1 MKKMNNYINTLHK
14 NSEGFITVAKMKKH
28 WQQYYFEGINDL
40 SINLNDKDVYISQNT
55 FNNRSR
61 RLTHLKEL
69 KALYIDIDCYKVNL
83 SKEAVKYFMENDLY
97 GQIPVPNMLVDSGR
111 GLYYIIFLENTVA
124 EDLPKWQLIEKYLYE
139 KLKDLGADNKA
150 LDATRVLRVVGSTNS
165 KNNELVK
172 VIDTY
177 DYQYT
182 LDEIIEN
189 YIPEVIEDRK
199 EKQKPLGERKKGRK
213 KKFVSLFNLYNL
225 YYTRFKDIKKLVE
238 IRNYEMTGYREITL
252 FLIRYF
258 LNVYHGDDDLVMEEV
273 IEINNSFT
281 EPLEINEVFNATRS
295 GAIGATESVY
305 KYSNDKLIKLLD
317 ITPSEQ
323 KEMATI
329 IGKSEKYYRNN
340 KNRREQRRNEEGL
353 TNKEAERIKNEKDIL
368 ELKRKKYTLK
378 QISKELNLSISYVKK
393 ISMKMSQ

>member
-1 MKKMNNYINTLHK
+1 MNNYINTLHK

-28 WQQYYFEGINDL
+28 WQQYYFEGIDDL

-61 RLTHLKEL
+61 RLIHLKEL

-83 SKEAVKYFMENDLY
+83 SKEATKYFLENDLY
-97 GQIPVPNMLVDSGR
+97 GQIPVPNMLIDSGR
-111 GLYYIIFLENTVA
+111 GLYYIIFLENTKV
-124 EDLPKWQLIEKYLYE
+124 EDLPKWQLVERYLYE
-139 KLKDLGADNKA
+139 KLKNLGADNKA

-172 VIDTY
+172 VIDAY

-189 YIPEVIEDRK
+189 YIPEVNEDRK
-199 EKQKPLGERKKGRK
+199 EKQKPKGVRKKGRK

-340 KNRREQRRNEEGL
+340 KNRRDNRRDENGL
-353 TNKEAERIKNEKDIL
+353 TQRESSKLNNENEIL

-378 QISKELNLSISYVKK
+378 QISKKLNLSIDYVKK
-393 ISMKMSQ
+393 VSRKGNQ

>member
-1 MKKMNNYINTLHK
+1 MNNYINTLHK

-61 RLTHLKEL
+61 RLIHLKEL

-83 SKEAVKYFMENDLY
+83 SKEATKYFLENDLY
-97 GQIPVPNMLVDSGR
+97 GQIPVPNMLIDSGR
-111 GLYYIIFLENTVA
+111 GLYYIIFLENTKV
-124 EDLPKWQLIEKYLYE
+124 EDLPKWQLVERYLYE
-139 KLKDLGADNKA
+139 KLKNLGADNKA

-189 YIPEVIEDRK
+189 YIPEVNEDRK
-199 EKQKPLGERKKGRK
+199 EKQKTKGVRKKGRK

-323 KEMATI
+323 KQMATI
-329 IGKSEKYYRNN
+329 ISKSEKYYRNN

-353 TNKEAERIKNEKDIL
+353 TNKEADKLKNEERIL

>member
-1 MKKMNNYINTLHK
+1 MNNYINTLHK
-14 NSEGFITVAKMKKH
+14 DSEGYITVAKMGNR

-40 SINLNDKDVYISQNT
+40 SINLKGKDVYISQNT
-55 FNNRSR
+55 FNNKSR
-61 RLTHLKEL
+61 RLIHLKEL
-69 KALYIDIDCYKVNL
+69 KALYIDIDCYKMNL

-97 GQIPVPNMLVDSGR
+97 GQIPVPNMLIDSGR
-111 GLYYIIFLENTVA
+111 GLYYIIFLENTMA
-124 EDLPKWQLIEKYLYE
+124 EELPKWQLVEKYLYE

-150 LDATRVLRVVGSTNS
+150 LDATRVLRVTGTVNS
-165 KNNELVK
+165 KNNSIVK

-189 YIPEVIEDRK
+189 YIPEIIEDRK
-199 EKQKPLGERKKGRK
+199 EKQKPKGVRKKGRK
-213 KKFVSLFNLYNL
+213 KKFVSLFTLYNL

-238 IRNYEMTGYREITL
+238 IRNYEMTGYREVTL
-252 FLIRYF
+252 FLLRYF
-258 LNVYHGDDDLVMEEV
+258 MNVYHGDDDLVMEE
-273 IEINNSFT
+273 ILEINNSFT
-281 EPLEINEVFNATRS
+281 EPLEKDEVFKATISGATR
-295 GAIGATESVY
+295 ATENVY

-323 KEMATI
+323 KQMATI
-329 IGKSEKYYRNN
+329 ISKSEKYYRNN
-340 KNRREQRRNEEGL
+340 KSRRDNRRNEEGL
-353 TNKEAERIKNEKDIL
+353 TNKEADKLKNEERIL

>member
-1 MKKMNNYINTLHK
+1 MNNYINTLHK

-61 RLTHLKEL
+61 KLIHLKEL

-83 SKEAVKYFMENDLY
+83 SKEATKYFLENDLY
-97 GQIPVPNMLVDSGR
+97 GQIPVPNMLIDSGR

-189 YIPEVIEDRK
+189 YIPEVNEDRK
-199 EKQKPLGERKKGRK
+199 EKQKPEGVRKKGRK

-238 IRNYEMTGYREITL
+238 IRNYEMTGYREVTL

-305 KYSNDKLIKLLD
+305 KYSNNKLIKLLD

-340 KNRREQRRNEEGL
+340 KNRRDNRRDENGL
-353 TNKEAERIKNEKDIL
+353 TQRESSKLNNENEIL

-378 QISKELNLSISYVKK
+378 QISKKLNLSIDYVKK
-393 ISMKMSQ
+393 VSRKANR

>member
-1 MKKMNNYINTLHK
+1 MNNYINTLHK
-14 NSEGFITVAKMKKH
+14 DSEGYITVAKMGNR

-40 SINLNDKDVYISQNT
+40 SINLKGKDVYISQNT
-55 FNNRSR
+55 FNNKSR
-61 RLTHLKEL
+61 RLIHLKEL
-69 KALYIDIDCYKVNL
+69 KALYIDIDCYKMNL

-97 GQIPVPNMLVDSGR
+97 GQIPVPNMLIDSGR
-111 GLYYIIFLENTVA
+111 GLYYIIFLENTMA
-124 EDLPKWQLIEKYLYE
+124 EELPKWQLVEKYLYE

-150 LDATRVLRVVGSTNS
+150 LDATRVLRVTGTVNS
-165 KNNELVK
+165 KNNSIVK

-189 YIPEVIEDRK
+189 YIPEIIEDRK
-199 EKQKPLGERKKGRK
+199 EKQKPKGVRKKGRK
-213 KKFVSLFNLYNL
+213 KKFVSLFTLYNL

-238 IRNYEMTGYREITL
+238 IRNFNMTGYREVTL

-273 IEINNSFT
+273 LEINNSFT
-281 EPLEINEVFNATRS
+281 EPLEKDEVFKATLSGATR
-295 GAIGATESVY
+295 ATENVY

-317 ITPSEQ
+317 ITPLEQ

-329 IGKSEKYYRNN
+329 ISKSEKYYRNN
-340 KNRREQRRNEEGL
+340 KNRRNNRRNENGL
-353 TNKEAERIKNEKDIL
+353 TKRESDKLKNEREIL
-368 ELKRKKYTLK
+368 DLKRKKYTLK
-378 QISKELNLSISYVKK
+378 QISEKLNLSIDYVKK
-393 ISMKMSQ
+393 VSKKANQ

>member
-1 MKKMNNYINTLHK
+1 MNNYINTLHK
-14 NSEGFITVAKMKKH
+14 DSEGYITVAKMGNR

-40 SINLNDKDVYISQNT
+40 SINLKGKDVYISQNT
-55 FNNRSR
+55 FNNKSR
-61 RLTHLKEL
+61 RLIHLKEL
-69 KALYIDIDCYKVNL
+69 KALYIDIDCYKMNL

-97 GQIPVPNMLVDSGR
+97 GQIPVPNMLIDSGR
-111 GLYYIIFLENTVA
+111 GLYYIIFLENTMA
-124 EDLPKWQLIEKYLYE
+124 EELPKWQLVEKYLYE

-150 LDATRVLRVVGSTNS
+150 LDATRVLRVTGTVNS
-165 KNNELVK
+165 KNNSIVK

-189 YIPEVIEDRK
+189 YIPEVNEDRK
-199 EKQKPLGERKKGRK
+199 EKQKPKGVRKKGRK

-225 YYTRFKDIKKLVE
+225 YYTRFMDIKKLVE

-273 IEINNSFT
+273 LEINNSFT
-281 EPLEINEVFNATRS
+281 EPLEKDEVFKATLSGATR
-295 GAIGATESVY
+295 ATENVY

-317 ITPSEQ
+317 ITPLEQ

-329 IGKSEKYYRNN
+329 ISKTEKYYRNN
-340 KNRREQRRNEEGL
+340 KNRRNNRRNENGL
-353 TNKEAERIKNEKDIL
+353 TKRESDKLKNEREIL
-368 ELKRKKYTLK
+368 DLKRKKYTLK
-378 QISKELNLSISYVKK
+378 QISEKLNLSIDYVKK
-393 ISMKMSQ
+393 VSKKANQ

>member
-1 MKKMNNYINTLHK
+1 MNNYINTLHK

-97 GQIPVPNMLVDSGR
+97 GQIPVPNMLIDSGR
-111 GLYYIIFLENTVA
+111 GLYYIIFLENTIA
-124 EDLPKWQLIEKYLYE
+124 EELPKWQLVERYLYE

-189 YIPEVIEDRK
+189 YIPEVNEDRK
-199 EKQKPLGERKKGRK
+199 EKQKPKGVRKKGRK

-340 KNRREQRRNEEGL
+340 KNRRDNRRDENGL
-353 TNKEAERIKNEKDIL
+353 TQRESSKLNNENEIL

-378 QISKELNLSISYVKK
+378 QISEKLNLSIDYVKK
-393 ISMKMSQ
+393 VSRKANR

>member
-1 MKKMNNYINTLHK
+1 MNNYINTLHK

-40 SINLNDKDVYISQNT
+40 SINLKGKDVYISQNT
-55 FNNRSR
+55 FNNKSR
-61 RLTHLKEL
+61 RLIHLKEL
-69 KALYIDIDCYKVNL
+69 KALYIDIDCYKMNL

-97 GQIPVPNMLVDSGR
+97 GQIPVPNMLIDSGR
-111 GLYYIIFLENTVA
+111 GLYYIIFLENTMA
-124 EDLPKWQLIEKYLYE
+124 EELPKWQLVEKYLYE

-150 LDATRVLRVVGSTNS
+150 LDATRVLRVTGTVNS
-165 KNNELVK
+165 KNNSIVK

-199 EKQKPLGERKKGRK
+199 EKQKPLGVRKKGRK

-340 KNRREQRRNEEGL
+340 KNRRDNRRDENGL
-353 TNKEAERIKNEKDIL
+353 TQRESSKLNNENEIL

-378 QISKELNLSISYVKK
+378 QISEKLNLSIDYVKK
-393 ISMKMSQ
+393 VSRKANR

>member
-1 MKKMNNYINTLHK
+1 MNNYINTLHK

-83 SKEAVKYFMENDLY
+83 SKEAVKYFLENDLY
-97 GQIPVPNMLVDSGR
+97 GQIPVPNMLIDSGR
-111 GLYYIIFLENTVA
+111 GLYYIIFLENTKV
-124 EDLPKWQLIEKYLYE
+124 EDLPKWQLVERYLYE
-139 KLKDLGADNKA
+139 KLKNLGADNKA

-189 YIPEVIEDRK
+189 YIPEVNEDRK
-199 EKQKPLGERKKGRK
+199 EKQKPKGVRKKGRK

-340 KNRREQRRNEEGL
+340 KNRRDNRRDENGL
-353 TNKEAERIKNEKDIL
+353 TQRESSKLNNENEIL

-378 QISKELNLSISYVKK
+378 QISEKLNLSIDYVKK
-393 ISMKMSQ
+393 VSRKANR

>member
-1 MKKMNNYINTLHK
+1 MNNYINTLHK
-14 NSEGFITVAKMKKH
+14 DSEGYITVAKMGNR

-40 SINLNDKDVYISQNT
+40 SINLKGKDVYISQNT
-55 FNNRSR
+55 FNNKSR
-61 RLTHLKEL
+61 RLIHLKEL
-69 KALYIDIDCYKVNL
+69 KALYIDIDCYKMNL

-97 GQIPVPNMLVDSGR
+97 GQIPVPNMLIDSGR
-111 GLYYIIFLENTVA
+111 GLYYIIFLENTMA
-124 EDLPKWQLIEKYLYE
+124 EELPKWQLVEKYLYE

-150 LDATRVLRVVGSTNS
+150 LDATRVLRVTGTVNS
-165 KNNELVK
+165 KNNSIVK

-189 YIPEVIEDRK
+189 YIPEIIEDRK
-199 EKQKPLGERKKGRK
+199 EKQKPKGVRKKGRK
-213 KKFVSLFNLYNL
+213 KKFVSLFTLYKL

-238 IRNYEMTGYREITL
+238 IRNYEMTGYREVTL
-252 FLIRYF
+252 FLLRYF
-258 LNVYHGDDDLVMEEV
+258 MNVYHGDDDLVMEE
-273 IEINNSFT
+273 ILEINNSFT
-281 EPLEINEVFNATRS
+281 EPLEKDEVFKATLSGATR
-295 GAIGATESVY
+295 ATENVY

-323 KEMATI
+323 KQMATI
-329 IGKSEKYYRNN
+329 ISKSEKYYRNN
-340 KNRREQRRNEEGL
+340 KSRRDNRRNEEGL

>member
-1 MKKMNNYINTLHK
+1 MNNYINTLHK

-83 SKEAVKYFMENDLY
+83 SKEATKYFLENDLY
-97 GQIPVPNMLVDSGR
+97 GQIPVPNMLIDSGR
-111 GLYYIIFLENTVA
+111 GLYYIIFLENTKV
-124 EDLPKWQLIEKYLYE
+124 EDLPKWQLVERYLYE
-139 KLKDLGADNKA
+139 KLKNLGADNKA

-189 YIPEVIEDRK
+189 YIPEVNEDRK
-199 EKQKPLGERKKGRK
+199 EKQKPKGVRKKGRK

-238 IRNYEMTGYREITL
+238 IRNYEMTGYREVTL

-353 TNKEAERIKNEKDIL
+353 TNKEADKLKNEERIL

>member
-1 MKKMNNYINTLHK
+1 MNNYINTLHK

-40 SINLNDKDVYISQNT
+40 SINLKGKDVYISQNT

-61 RLTHLKEL
+61 RLIHLKEL

-83 SKEAVKYFMENDLY
+83 SKDAVKYFMENDLY

-111 GLYYIIFLENTVA
+111 GLYYIIFLENTMA

-165 KNNELVK
+165 KNNSIVK

-199 EKQKPLGERKKGRK
+199 EKQKPKGIRKKGRK

-295 GAIGATESVY
+295 GVIGATESVY

-340 KNRREQRRNEEGL
+340 KNRRDNRRDENGL
-353 TNKEAERIKNEKDIL
+353 TQRESSKLNNENEIL

-378 QISKELNLSISYVKK
+378 QISEKLNLSIDYVKK
-393 ISMKMSQ
+393 VSRKANR

>member
-1 MKKMNNYINTLHK
+1 MNNYINTLHK
-14 NSEGFITVAKMKKH
+14 DSEGYITVAKMGNR

-40 SINLNDKDVYISQNT
+40 SINLKGKDVYISQNT
-55 FNNRSR
+55 FNNKSR
-61 RLTHLKEL
+61 RLIHLKEL
-69 KALYIDIDCYKVNL
+69 KALYIDIDCYKMNL

-97 GQIPVPNMLVDSGR
+97 GQIPVPNMLIDSGR
-111 GLYYIIFLENTVA
+111 GLYYIIFLENTMA
-124 EDLPKWQLIEKYLYE
+124 EELPKWQLVEKYLYE

-150 LDATRVLRVVGSTNS
+150 LDATRVLRVTGTVNS
-165 KNNELVK
+165 KNNSIVK

-189 YIPEVIEDRK
+189 YIPEIVEDRK
-199 EKQKPLGERKKGRK
+199 EKQKPKGVRKKGRK
-213 KKFVSLFNLYNL
+213 KKFVSLFTLYKL

-238 IRNYEMTGYREITL
+238 IRNYEMTGYREVTL
-252 FLIRYF
+252 FLLRYF
-258 LNVYHGDDDLVMEEV
+258 MNVYHGDDDLVMEE
-273 IEINNSFT
+273 ILEINNSFT
-281 EPLEINEVFNATRS
+281 EPLEKDEVFKATLSGATR
-295 GAIGATESVY
+295 ATENVY

-317 ITPSEQ
+317 ITPLEQ
-323 KEMATI
+323 KQMATI
-329 IGKSEKYYRNN
+329 ISKSEKYYRNN
-340 KNRREQRRNEEGL
+340 KNRREQRRNKEGL

>member
-1 MKKMNNYINTLHK
+1 MNNYINTLHK

-83 SKEAVKYFMENDLY
+83 SKEATKYFLENDLY
-97 GQIPVPNMLVDSGR
+97 GQIPVPNMLIDSGR

-150 LDATRVLRVVGSTNS
+150 LDATRVLRIVGSTNS
-165 KNNELVK
+165 KNNSIVK

-189 YIPEVIEDRK
+189 YIPEVNEERK
-199 EKQKPLGERKKGRK
+199 EKQKPKGVRKKGRK

-340 KNRREQRRNEEGL
+340 KNRRDNRRDENGL
-353 TNKEAERIKNEKDIL
+353 TQRESSKLNNENEIL

-378 QISKELNLSISYVKK
+378 QISEKLNLSIDYVKK
-393 ISMKMSQ
+393 VSRKGNQ

>member
-1 MKKMNNYINTLHK
+1 MNNYINTLHK

-83 SKEAVKYFMENDLY
+83 SKEATKYFLENDLY
-97 GQIPVPNMLVDSGR
+97 GQIPVPNMLIDSGR
-111 GLYYIIFLENTVA
+111 GLYYIIFLENTKV
-124 EDLPKWQLIEKYLYE
+124 EDLPKWQLVEHYLYE
-139 KLKDLGADNKA
+139 KLKNLGADNKA

-189 YIPEVIEDRK
+189 YIPEVNEDRK
-199 EKQKPLGERKKGRK
+199 EKQKPKGVRKKGRK

-340 KNRREQRRNEEGL
+340 KNRRDNRRDENGL
-353 TNKEAERIKNEKDIL
+353 TQRESSKLNNENEIL

-378 QISKELNLSISYVKK
+378 QISEKLNLSIDYVKK
-393 ISMKMSQ
+393 VSRKANR

>member
-1 MKKMNNYINTLHK
+1 MNNYINTLHK
-14 NSEGFITVAKMKKH
+14 DSEGYITVAKMGNR

-40 SINLNDKDVYISQNT
+40 SINLKGKDVYISQNT
-55 FNNRSR
+55 FNNKSR
-61 RLTHLKEL
+61 RLIHLKEL
-69 KALYIDIDCYKVNL
+69 KALYIDIDCYKMNL

-97 GQIPVPNMLVDSGR
+97 GQIPVPNMLIDSGR
-111 GLYYIIFLENTVA
+111 GLYYIIFLENTMA
-124 EDLPKWQLIEKYLYE
+124 EELPKWQLVEKYLYE

-150 LDATRVLRVVGSTNS
+150 LDATRVLRVTGTVNS
-165 KNNELVK
+165 KNNSIVK

-189 YIPEVIEDRK
+189 YIPEIIEDRK
-199 EKQKPLGERKKGRK
+199 EKQKPKGVRKKGRK
-213 KKFVSLFNLYNL
+213 KKFVSLFTLYKL

-238 IRNYEMTGYREITL
+238 IRNYEMTGYREVTL
-252 FLIRYF
+252 FLLRYF
-258 LNVYHGDDDLVMEEV
+258 MNVYHGDDDLVMEE
-273 IEINNSFT
+273 ILEINNSFT
-281 EPLEINEVFNATRS
+281 EPLEKDEVFKATLSGATR
-295 GAIGATESVY
+295 ATENVY

-317 ITPSEQ
+317 ITPLEQ
-323 KEMATI
+323 KQMATI
-329 IGKSEKYYRNN
+329 ISKSEKYYRNN
-340 KNRREQRRNEEGL
+340 KNRRNNRRNEEGL

>member
-1 MKKMNNYINTLHK
+1 MNNYINTLHK

-97 GQIPVPNMLVDSGR
+97 GQIPVPNMLIDSGR
-111 GLYYIIFLENTVA
+111 GLYYIIFLENTKV
-124 EDLPKWQLIEKYLYE
+124 EDLPKWQLVERYLYE
-139 KLKDLGADNKA
+139 KLKKLGADNKA

-189 YIPEVIEDRK
+189 YIPEVNEDRK
-199 EKQKPLGERKKGRK
+199 EKQKPKGVRKKGRK

-295 GAIGATESVY
+295 GVIGATESVY

-340 KNRREQRRNEEGL
+340 KNRRDNRRDENGL
-353 TNKEAERIKNEKDIL
+353 TQRESSKLNNENEIL

-378 QISKELNLSISYVKK
+378 QISEKLNLSIDYVKK
-393 ISMKMSQ
+393 VSRKANL

>member
-1 MKKMNNYINTLHK
+1 MNNYINTLHK

-61 RLTHLKEL
+61 RLIHLKEL

-83 SKEAVKYFMENDLY
+83 SKEATKYFLENDLY
-97 GQIPVPNMLVDSGR
+97 GQIPVPNMLIDSGR
-111 GLYYIIFLENTVA
+111 GLYYIIFLENTKV
-124 EDLPKWQLIEKYLYE
+124 EDLPKWQLVERYLYE
-139 KLKDLGADNKA
+139 KLKNLGADNKA

-189 YIPEVIEDRK
+189 YIPEVVEDRK
-199 EKQKPLGERKKGRK
+199 EKQNPKGFKKKGRK

-238 IRNYEMTGYREITL
+238 IRNYEMTGYREVTL

-340 KNRREQRRNEEGL
+340 KNRRDNRRDENGL
-353 TNKEAERIKNEKDIL
+353 TQRESSKLNNENEIL

-378 QISKELNLSISYVKK
+378 QISKKLNLSIDYVKK
-393 ISMKMSQ
+393 VSRKGNQ

>member
-1 MKKMNNYINTLHK
+1 MNNYINTLHK

-28 WQQYYFEGINDL
+28 WQQYYFEGIDDL

-83 SKEAVKYFMENDLY
+83 SKEATKYFLENDLY
-97 GQIPVPNMLVDSGR
+97 GQIPVPNMLIDSGR
-111 GLYYIIFLENTVA
+111 GLYYIIFLENTKV
-124 EDLPKWQLIEKYLYE
+124 EDLPKWQLVERYLYE
-139 KLKDLGADNKA
+139 KLKNLGADNKA

-172 VIDTY
+172 VIDAY

-189 YIPEVIEDRK
+189 YIPEVNEDRK
-199 EKQKPLGERKKGRK
+199 EKQKPKGVRKKGRK

-353 TNKEAERIKNEKDIL
+353 TNKEADKLKNEERIL

>member
-1 MKKMNNYINTLHK
+1 MNNYINTLHK
-14 NSEGFITVAKMKKH
+14 DSEGYITVAKMGNR

-40 SINLNDKDVYISQNT
+40 SINLKGKDVYISQNT
-55 FNNRSR
+55 FNNKSR
-61 RLTHLKEL
+61 RLIHLKEL
-69 KALYIDIDCYKVNL
+69 KALYIDIDCYKMNL

-97 GQIPVPNMLVDSGR
+97 GQIPVPNMLIDSGR
-111 GLYYIIFLENTVA
+111 GLYYIIFLENTMA
-124 EDLPKWQLIEKYLYE
+124 EELPKWQLVEKYLYE

-150 LDATRVLRVVGSTNS
+150 LDATRVLRVTGTVNS
-165 KNNELVK
+165 KNNSIVK

-189 YIPEVIEDRK
+189 YIPEIIEDRK
-199 EKQKPLGERKKGRK
+199 EKQKPKGVRKKGRK
-213 KKFVSLFNLYNL
+213 KKFVSLFTLYKL

-238 IRNYEMTGYREITL
+238 IRNYEMTGYREGTL
-252 FLIRYF
+252 FLLRYF
-258 LNVYHGDDDLVMEEV
+258 MNVYHNCDDDLVMEE
-273 IEINNSFT
+273 ILEINNSFT
-281 EPLEINEVFNATRS
+281 EPLEKDEVFKATLSGATR
-295 GAIGATESVY
+295 ATENVY

-317 ITPSEQ
+317 ITPLEQ
-323 KEMATI
+323 KQMATI
-329 IGKSEKYYRNN
+329 ISKSEKYYRNN
-340 KNRREQRRNEEGL
+340 KSRRDNRRNEEGL

>member
-1 MKKMNNYINTLHK
+1 MNNYINTLHK

-189 YIPEVIEDRK
+189 YIPEVNEDRK
-199 EKQKPLGERKKGRK
+199 EKQKPEGVRKKGRK

-295 GAIGATESVY
+295 GVIGATESVY

-340 KNRREQRRNEEGL
+340 KNRRDNRRDENGL
-353 TNKEAERIKNEKDIL
+353 TQRESSKLNNENEIL

-378 QISKELNLSISYVKK
+378 QISEKLNLSIDYVKK
-393 ISMKMSQ
+393 VSRKGNQ

>member
-1 MKKMNNYINTLHK
+1 MNNYINTLHK

-165 KNNELVK
+165 KNNSIVK

-177 DYQYT
+177 YYQYT

-199 EKQKPLGERKKGRK
+199 EKQKPKGIRKKGRK

-295 GAIGATESVY
+295 GVIGATESVY

-340 KNRREQRRNEEGL
+340 KNRRDNRRDENGL
-353 TNKEAERIKNEKDIL
+353 TQRESSKLNNENEIL

-378 QISKELNLSISYVKK
+378 QISEKLNLSIDYVKK
-393 ISMKMSQ
+393 VSRKANR

>member
-1 MKKMNNYINTLHK
+1 MNNYINTLHK
-14 NSEGFITVAKMKKH
+14 DSEGYITVAKMGNR

-40 SINLNDKDVYISQNT
+40 SINLKGKDVYISQNT
-55 FNNRSR
+55 FNNKSR
-61 RLTHLKEL
+61 RLIHLKEL
-69 KALYIDIDCYKVNL
+69 KALYIDIDCYKMNL

-97 GQIPVPNMLVDSGR
+97 GQIPVPNMLIDSGR
-111 GLYYIIFLENTVA
+111 GLYYIIFLENTMA
-124 EDLPKWQLIEKYLYE
+124 EELPKWQLVEKYLYE

-150 LDATRVLRVVGSTNS
+150 LDATRVLRVTGTVNS
-165 KNNELVK
+165 KNNSIVK

-189 YIPEVIEDRK
+189 YIPEIIEDRK
-199 EKQKPLGERKKGRK
+199 EKQKPKGVRKKGRK
-213 KKFVSLFNLYNL
+213 KKFVSLFTLYKL

-273 IEINNSFT
+273 LEINNSFT
-281 EPLEINEVFNATRS
+281 EPLEKDEVFKATLSGATR
-295 GAIGATESVY
+295 ATENVY

-317 ITPSEQ
+317 ITPLEQ

-329 IGKSEKYYRNN
+329 ISKTEKYYRNN

>member
-1 MKKMNNYINTLHK
+1 MNNYINTLHK
-14 NSEGFITVAKMKKH
+14 DSEGYITVAKMGNR

-40 SINLNDKDVYISQNT
+40 SINLKGKDVYISQNT
-55 FNNRSR
+55 FNNKSR
-61 RLTHLKEL
+61 RLIHLKEL
-69 KALYIDIDCYKVNL
+69 KALYIDIDCYKMNL

-97 GQIPVPNMLVDSGR
+97 GQIPVPNMLIDSGR
-111 GLYYIIFLENTVA
+111 GLYYIIFLENTIA
-124 EDLPKWQLIEKYLYE
+124 EELPKWQLVEKYLYE

-150 LDATRVLRVVGSTNS
+150 LDATRVLRVTGTVNS
-165 KNNELVK
+165 KNNSIVK

-189 YIPEVIEDRK
+189 YIPEITEDRK
-199 EKQKPLGERKKGRK
+199 EKQKPKGVRKKGRK

-225 YYTRFKDIKKLVE
+225 YYTRFMDIKKLVE
-238 IRNYEMTGYREITL
+238 IRNYEMTGYREVTL
-252 FLIRYF
+252 FLLRYF
-258 LNVYHGDDDLVMEEV
+258 MNVYHNCDDDLVMEE
-273 IEINNSFT
+273 ILEINNSFT
-281 EPLEINEVFNATRS
+281 EPLEKDEVFKATLSGATR
-295 GAIGATESVY
+295 ATENVY

-317 ITPSEQ
+317 ITPLEQ
-323 KEMATI
+323 KQMATI
-329 IGKSEKYYRNN
+329 ISKSEKYYRNN

-353 TNKEAERIKNEKDIL
+353 TNKEADRIKNEKDIL

>member
-1 MKKMNNYINTLHK
+1 MNSYVNTLHK
-14 NSEGFITVAKMKKH
+14 DSEGYITVAKMGSR

-40 SINLNDKDVYISQNT
+40 SINLKGKDVYISQNT
-55 FNNRSR
+55 FNNKSR
-61 RLTHLKEL
+61 RLIHLKEL

-83 SKEAVKYFMENDLY
+83 SKDAVKYFLENDLY
-97 GQIPVPNMLVDSGR
+97 GQIPIPNMLIDSGR
-111 GLYYIIFLENTVA
+111 GLYYIIFLENTGA
-124 EDLPKWQLIEKYLYE
+124 EELPKWQLVERYLYE

-150 LDATRVLRVVGSTNS
+150 LDATRVLRVTGTVNS

-182 LDEIIEN
+182 LNEIIEN
-189 YIPEVIEDRK
+189 YIPEIVEDRK

-213 KKFVSLFNLYNL
+213 KKFVSLFTLYKL

-238 IRNYEMTGYREITL
+238 IRNYEMTGYREVTL
-252 FLIRYF
+252 FLLRYF
-258 LNVYHGDDDLVMEEV
+258 MNVYHGDDDLVMEE
-273 IEINNSFT
+273 ILEINNSFT
-281 EPLEINEVFNATRS
+281 EPLEKDEVFKATLSGATR
-295 GAIGATESVY
+295 ATENVY

-317 ITPSEQ
+317 ITPLEQ
-323 KEMATI
+323 KQMATI
-329 IGKSEKYYRNN
+329 ISKSEKYYRNN
-340 KNRREQRRNEEGL
+340 KNRREQRRNKEGL

>member
-1 MKKMNNYINTLHK
+1 MNNYINTLHK

-329 IGKSEKYYRNN
+329 ISKTEKYYRNN
-340 KNRREQRRNEEGL
+340 KNRRNNRRNEEGL

>member
-1 MKKMNNYINTLHK
+1 MNNYINTLHK
-14 NSEGFITVAKMKKH
+14 DSEGYITVAKMGNR

-40 SINLNDKDVYISQNT
+40 SINLKGKDVYISQNT
-55 FNNRSR
+55 FNNKSR
-61 RLTHLKEL
+61 RLIHLKEL
-69 KALYIDIDCYKVNL
+69 KALYIDIDCYKMNL

-97 GQIPVPNMLVDSGR
+97 GQIPVPNMLIDSGR
-111 GLYYIIFLENTVA
+111 GLYYIIFLENTKA
-124 EDLPKWQLIEKYLYE
+124 EDLPKWQLVEKYLYE

-150 LDATRVLRVVGSTNS
+150 LDATRVLRVTGTVNS
-165 KNNELVK
+165 KNNSIVK

-189 YIPEVIEDRK
+189 YIPEIIEDRK
-199 EKQKPLGERKKGRK
+199 EKQKPKGVRKKGRK
-213 KKFVSLFNLYNL
+213 KKFVSLFTLYNL

-273 IEINNSFT
+273 LEINNSFT
-281 EPLEINEVFNATRS
+281 EPLEKDEVFKATLSGATR
-295 GAIGATESVY
+295 ATENVY

-317 ITPSEQ
+317 ITPLEQ

-329 IGKSEKYYRNN
+329 ISKSEKYYRNN
-340 KNRREQRRNEEGL
+340 KNRRDNRRNENGL
-353 TNKEAERIKNEKDIL
+353 TKRESDKLKNEREIL
-368 ELKRKKYTLK
+368 DLKRKKYTLK
-378 QISKELNLSISYVKK
+378 QISEKLNLSIDYVKK
-393 ISMKMSQ
+393 VSKKANQ

>member
-1 MKKMNNYINTLHK
+1 MNNYINTLHK
-14 NSEGFITVAKMKKH
+14 DSEGFITVAKMKKH

-40 SINLNDKDVYISQNT
+40 SINLKGKDVYISQNT
-55 FNNRSR
+55 FNNKSR
-61 RLTHLKEL
+61 RLIHLKEL

-83 SKEAVKYFMENDLY
+83 SKDAVKYFLENDLY
-97 GQIPVPNMLVDSGR
+97 GQIPIPNMLIDSGR
-111 GLYYIIFLENTVA
+111 GLYYIIFLENTGA
-124 EDLPKWQLIEKYLYE
+124 EELPKWQLVERYLYE
-139 KLKDLGADNKA
+139 KLKDLGADNRA
-150 LDATRVLRVVGSTNS
+150 LDATRVLRVTGTVNS

-182 LDEIIEN
+182 LNEIIEN
-189 YIPEVIEDRK
+189 YIPEIIKDRK

-295 GAIGATESVY
+295 GVIGATESVY

-340 KNRREQRRNEEGL
+340 KNRRDNRRDENGL
-353 TNKEAERIKNEKDIL
+353 TQRESSKLNNENEIL

-378 QISKELNLSISYVKK
+378 QISEKLNLSIDYVKK
-393 ISMKMSQ
+393 VSRKANR

>member
-1 MKKMNNYINTLHK
+1 MNNYINTLHK
-14 NSEGFITVAKMKKH
+14 DSEGYITVAKMGNR

-40 SINLNDKDVYISQNT
+40 SINLKGKDVYISQNT
-55 FNNRSR
+55 FNNKSR
-61 RLTHLKEL
+61 RLIHLKEL
-69 KALYIDIDCYKVNL
+69 KALYIDIDCYKMNL

-97 GQIPVPNMLVDSGR
+97 GQIPVPNMLIDSGR
-111 GLYYIIFLENTVA
+111 GLYYIIFLENTMA
-124 EDLPKWQLIEKYLYE
+124 EELPKWQLVEKYLYE

-150 LDATRVLRVVGSTNS
+150 LDATRVLRVTGTVNS
-165 KNNELVK
+165 KNNSIVK

-189 YIPEVIEDRK
+189 YIPEIIEDRK
-199 EKQKPLGERKKGRK
+199 EKQKPKGVRKKGRK
-213 KKFVSLFNLYNL
+213 KKFVSLFTLYKL

-238 IRNYEMTGYREITL
+238 IRNYEMTGYREVTL
-252 FLIRYF
+252 FLLRYF
-258 LNVYHGDDDLVMEEV
+258 MNVYHGDDDLVMEE
-273 IEINNSFT
+273 ILEINNSFT
-281 EPLEINEVFNATRS
+281 EPLEKDEVFKATLSGATR
-295 GAIGATESVY
+295 ATENVY

-317 ITPSEQ
+317 ITPLEQ
-323 KEMATI
+323 KQMATI
-329 IGKSEKYYRNN
+329 ISKTEKYYRNN
-340 KNRREQRRNEEGL
+340 KSRRDNRRNEEGL

>member
-1 MKKMNNYINTLHK
+1 MNNYINTLHK

-61 RLTHLKEL
+61 KLIHLKEL

-83 SKEAVKYFMENDLY
+83 SKEATKYFLENDLY
-97 GQIPVPNMLVDSGR
+97 GQIPVPNMLIDSGR

-172 VIDTY
+172 VIDSY

-189 YIPEVIEDRK
+189 YIPEVNEDRK
-199 EKQKPLGERKKGRK
+199 EKQNPKGVRKKGRK

-295 GAIGATESVY
+295 GVIGATESVY

-340 KNRREQRRNEEGL
+340 KNRRDNRRDENGL
-353 TNKEAERIKNEKDIL
+353 TQRESSKLNNENEIL

-378 QISKELNLSISYVKK
+378 QISEKLNLSIDYVKK
-393 ISMKMSQ
+393 VSRKGNQ

>member
-1 MKKMNNYINTLHK
+1 MNNYINTLHK
-14 NSEGFITVAKMKKH
+14 DSEGYITVAKMGNR

-40 SINLNDKDVYISQNT
+40 SINLKGKDVYISQNT
-55 FNNRSR
+55 FNNKSR
-61 RLTHLKEL
+61 RLIHLKEL
-69 KALYIDIDCYKVNL
+69 KALYIDIDCYKMNL

-97 GQIPVPNMLVDSGR
+97 GQIPVPNMLIDSGR
-111 GLYYIIFLENTVA
+111 GLYYIIFLENTMA
-124 EDLPKWQLIEKYLYE
+124 EELPKWQLVEKYLYE

-150 LDATRVLRVVGSTNS
+150 LDATRVLRVTGTVNS
-165 KNNELVK
+165 KNNSIVK

-189 YIPEVIEDRK
+189 YIPEIIEDRK
-199 EKQKPLGERKKGRK
+199 EKQKPKGVRKKGRK
-213 KKFVSLFNLYNL
+213 KKFVSLFTLYKL

-238 IRNYEMTGYREITL
+238 IRNYEMTGYREVTL
-252 FLIRYF
+252 FLLRYF
-258 LNVYHGDDDLVMEEV
+258 MNVYHGDDDLVMEE
-273 IEINNSFT
+273 ILEINNSFT
-281 EPLEINEVFNATRS
+281 EPLEKDEVFKATLSGATR
-295 GAIGATESVY
+295 ATENVY

-317 ITPSEQ
+317 ITPLEQ
-323 KEMATI
+323 KQMATI
-329 IGKSEKYYRNN
+329 ISKSEKYYRNN
-340 KNRREQRRNEEGL
+340 KSRRDNRRNEEGL
-353 TNKEAERIKNEKDIL
+353 TNKEADKLKNEERIL

>member
-1 MKKMNNYINTLHK
+1 MNNYINTLHK
-14 NSEGFITVAKMKKH
+14 DSEGYITVAKMGNR

-40 SINLNDKDVYISQNT
+40 SINLKGKDVYISQNT
-55 FNNRSR
+55 FNNKSR
-61 RLTHLKEL
+61 RLIHLKEL
-69 KALYIDIDCYKVNL
+69 KALYIDIDCYKMNL

-97 GQIPVPNMLVDSGR
+97 GQIPVPNMLIDSGR
-111 GLYYIIFLENTVA
+111 GLYYIIFLENTMA
-124 EDLPKWQLIEKYLYE
+124 EELPKWQLVEKYLYE

-150 LDATRVLRVVGSTNS
+150 LDATRVLRVTGTVNS
-165 KNNELVK
+165 KNNSIVK

-189 YIPEVIEDRK
+189 YIPEIIEDRK
-199 EKQKPLGERKKGRK
+199 EKQKPKGVRKKGRK
-213 KKFVSLFNLYNL
+213 KKFVSLFTLYNL

-273 IEINNSFT
+273 LEINNSFT
-281 EPLEINEVFNATRS
+281 EPLEKDEVFKATLSGATR
-295 GAIGATESVY
+295 ATENVY

-317 ITPSEQ
+317 ITPLEQ
-323 KEMATI
+323 KQMATI
-329 IGKSEKYYRNN
+329 ISKSEKYYRNN
-340 KNRREQRRNEEGL
+340 KNRREQRRNKEGL
-353 TNKEAERIKNEKDIL
+353 TKREADKLKNEERIL

-378 QISKELNLSISYVKK
+378 QISEKLNLSIDYVKK
-393 ISMKMSQ
+393 VSKKANQ

>member
-1 MKKMNNYINTLHK
+1 MNNYINTLHK

-40 SINLNDKDVYISQNT
+40 SINLKGKDVYISQNT

-61 RLTHLKEL
+61 RLIHLKEL

-83 SKEAVKYFMENDLY
+83 SKDAVKYFMENDLY

-111 GLYYIIFLENTVA
+111 GLYYIIFLENTMA

-199 EKQKPLGERKKGRK
+199 EKQKPKGIRKKGRK

-295 GAIGATESVY
+295 GVIGATESVY

-340 KNRREQRRNEEGL
+340 KNRRDNRRDENGL
-353 TNKEAERIKNEKDIL
+353 TQRESSKLNNENEIL

-378 QISKELNLSISYVKK
+378 QISEKLNLSIDYVKK
-393 ISMKMSQ
+393 VSRKANR

>member
-1 MKKMNNYINTLHK
+1 MNNYINTLHK
-14 NSEGFITVAKMKKH
+14 DSEGYITVAKMGNR

-40 SINLNDKDVYISQNT
+40 SINLKGKDVYISQNT
-55 FNNRSR
+55 FNNKSR
-61 RLTHLKEL
+61 RLIHLKEL
-69 KALYIDIDCYKVNL
+69 KALYIDIDCYKMNL

-97 GQIPVPNMLVDSGR
+97 GQIPVPNMLIDSGR
-111 GLYYIIFLENTVA
+111 GLYYIIFLENTMA
-124 EDLPKWQLIEKYLYE
+124 EELPKWQLVEKYLYE

-150 LDATRVLRVVGSTNS
+150 LDATRVLRVTGTVNS
-165 KNNELVK
+165 KNNSIVK

-189 YIPEVIEDRK
+189 YIPEVNEDRK
-199 EKQKPLGERKKGRK
+199 EKQKPKGVRKKGRK

-225 YYTRFKDIKKLVE
+225 YYTRFMDIKKLVE

-273 IEINNSFT
+273 LEINNSFT
-281 EPLEINEVFNATRS
+281 EPLEKDEVFKATISGATR
-295 GAIGATESVY
+295 ATENVY

-317 ITPSEQ
+317 ITPLEQ

-329 IGKSEKYYRNN
+329 ISKSEKYYRNN

>member
-1 MKKMNNYINTLHK
+1 MNSYVNTLHK
-14 NSEGFITVAKMKKH
+14 DSEGYITVAKMGSR

-40 SINLNDKDVYISQNT
+40 SINLKGKDVYISQNT
-55 FNNRSR
+55 FNNKSR
-61 RLTHLKEL
+61 RLIHLKEL

-83 SKEAVKYFMENDLY
+83 SKDAVKYFLENDLY
-97 GQIPVPNMLVDSGR
+97 GQIPIPNMLIDSGR

-182 LDEIIEN
+182 LNEIIEN
-189 YIPEVIEDRK
+189 YIPEIIEDRK

-295 GAIGATESVY
+295 GVIGATESVY

-329 IGKSEKYYRNN
+329 IGKTEKYYRNN
-340 KNRREQRRNEEGL
+340 KNRRDNRRDENGL
-353 TNKEAERIKNEKDIL
+353 TQRESSKLNNENEIL

-378 QISKELNLSISYVKK
+378 QISEKLNLSIDYVKK
-393 ISMKMSQ
+393 VSRKANR

>member
-1 MKKMNNYINTLHK
+1 MGNR
-14 NSEGFITVAKMKKH
+14 

-40 SINLNDKDVYISQNT
+40 SINLKGKDVYISQNT
-55 FNNRSR
+55 FNNKSR
-61 RLTHLKEL
+61 RLIHLKEL
-69 KALYIDIDCYKVNL
+69 KALYIDIDCYKMNL

-97 GQIPVPNMLVDSGR
+97 GQIPVPNMLIDSGR
-111 GLYYIIFLENTVA
+111 GLYYIIFLENTMA
-124 EDLPKWQLIEKYLYE
+124 EELPKWQLVEKYLYE

-150 LDATRVLRVVGSTNS
+150 LDATRVLRVTGTVNS
-165 KNNELVK
+165 KNNSIVK

-189 YIPEVIEDRK
+189 YIPEIIEDRK
-199 EKQKPLGERKKGRK
+199 EKQKPKGVRKKGRK
-213 KKFVSLFNLYNL
+213 KKFVSLFTLYKL

-238 IRNYEMTGYREITL
+238 IRNYEMTGYREVTL
-252 FLIRYF
+252 FLLRYF
-258 LNVYHGDDDLVMEEV
+258 MNVYHGDDDLVMEE
-273 IEINNSFT
+273 ILEINNSFT
-281 EPLEINEVFNATRS
+281 EPLEKDEVFKATLSGATR
-295 GAIGATESVY
+295 ATENVY

-317 ITPSEQ
+317 ITPLEQ
-323 KEMATI
+323 KQMATI
-329 IGKSEKYYRNN
+329 ISKSEKYYRNN
-340 KNRREQRRNEEGL
+340 KNRREQRRNKEGL

>member
-1 MKKMNNYINTLHK
+1 MNNYINTLHK

-83 SKEAVKYFMENDLY
+83 SKEATKYFLENDLY
-97 GQIPVPNMLVDSGR
+97 GQIPVPNMLIDSGR
-111 GLYYIIFLENTVA
+111 GLYYIIFLENTKV
-124 EDLPKWQLIEKYLYE
+124 EDLPKWQLVERYLYE
-139 KLKDLGADNKA
+139 KLKNLGADNKA

-189 YIPEVIEDRK
+189 YIPEVNEDRK
-199 EKQKPLGERKKGRK
+199 EKQKPKGVRKKGRK

-340 KNRREQRRNEEGL
+340 KNRRDNRRDENGL
-353 TNKEAERIKNEKDIL
+353 TQRESSKLNNENEIL

-378 QISKELNLSISYVKK
+378 QISKKLNLSIDYVKK
-393 ISMKMSQ
+393 VSRKGNQ

>member
-1 MKKMNNYINTLHK
+1 MNSYVNTLHK
-14 NSEGFITVAKMKKH
+14 DSEGYITVAKMGSR

-40 SINLNDKDVYISQNT
+40 SINLKGKDVYISQNT
-55 FNNRSR
+55 FNNKSR
-61 RLTHLKEL
+61 RLIHLKEL
-69 KALYIDIDCYKVNL
+69 KALYIDIDCYKMNL

-97 GQIPVPNMLVDSGR
+97 GQIPVPNMLIDSGR
-111 GLYYIIFLENTVA
+111 GLYYIIFLENTMA
-124 EDLPKWQLIEKYLYE
+124 EELPKWQLVEKYLYE

-150 LDATRVLRVVGSTNS
+150 LDATRVLRVTGTVNS
-165 KNNELVK
+165 KNNSIVK

-189 YIPEVIEDRK
+189 YIPEIIEDRK
-199 EKQKPLGERKKGRK
+199 EKQKPKGVRKKGRK
-213 KKFVSLFNLYNL
+213 KKFVSLFTLYKL

-238 IRNYEMTGYREITL
+238 IRNYEMTGYREVTL
-252 FLIRYF
+252 FLLRYF
-258 LNVYHGDDDLVMEEV
+258 MNVYHGDDDLVMEE
-273 IEINNSFT
+273 ILEINNSFT
-281 EPLEINEVFNATRS
+281 EPLEKDEVFKATLSGATR
-295 GAIGATESVY
+295 ATENVY

-317 ITPSEQ
+317 ITPLEQ
-323 KEMATI
+323 KQMATI
-329 IGKSEKYYRNN
+329 ISKTEKYYRNN
-340 KNRREQRRNEEGL
+340 KNRRNNRRNEEGL